1 MHNEEEILGLDYGEK
16 RIGVSI
22 SKLNKKI
29 SIKISR
35 LLFLSSILMSHKV
48 RYDTNIDKR

>member
-22 SKLNKKI
+22 SKLNKKMLL
-29 SIKISR
+29 IKV
-35 LLFLSSILMSHKV
+35 FQHNV
-48 RYDTNIDKR
+48 FVHVY